1 MPTYL
6 SPDSHIVVNDDGNMG
21 FGTADIEAWSSLY
34 RAIQLSDRASIAW
47 RVAGDQVYLV
57 INAYATDEFEWRYRA
72 DGDAMKFT
80 VDEVFCSLA
89 RASNGLA
96 DDIITWTT
104 SFFTAEGQTFFG
116 DVGNGLDGLSVQI
129 SPTVDEAVGVGG
141 VWYKSALVNVG
152 NVGVGEDPL
161 FTRTLPANLLS
172 NANECLIFEFW
183 GTTANNVN
191 AKTLRFRFGAAGV
204 NLAFSRALSISL
216 AGVWYL
222 KVEVYRTSATT
233 QVAFSDIRESGSASS
248 VQVVSTLDQTLTA
261 DVIATLS
268 GEAVANND
276 IVLLRSTVRWQ
287 PRT

>member
-6 SPDSHIVVNDDGNMG
+6 SPNSDIVINDDGNMG
-21 FGTADIEAWSSLY
+21 FGTPDIEAWSSLY

-47 RVAGDQVYLV
+47 RIAGDQMYLV

-80 VDEVFCSLA
+80 VDENFCSLA
-89 RASNGLA
+89 RASEGVA
-96 DDIITWTT
+96 DAVITWITLFH
-104 SFFTAEGQTFFG
+104 SAVGQTFFG
-116 DVGNGLDGLSVQI
+116 DVGSGLFGLSVQI
-129 SPTVDEAVGVGG
+129 SATVDEAVSVGG
-141 VWYKSALVNVG
+141 VWYKSALVSVG

-172 NANECLIFEFW
+172 NASECLIFEFW
-183 GTTANNVN
+183 GTIANNAN

-204 NLAFSRALSISL
+204 NLAFSRAMTPSVSR
-216 AGVWYL
+216 GWYL
-222 KVEVYRTSATT
+222 KVYVYRITSTT
-233 QVAFSDIRESGSASS
+233 QIAFSTIQEGSASD
-248 VQVVSTLDQTLTA
+248 VQIVSTLDQTLTA

-268 GEAVANND
+268 GEAVSDND
-276 IVLLRSTVRWQ
+276 IILLRSKVHWE